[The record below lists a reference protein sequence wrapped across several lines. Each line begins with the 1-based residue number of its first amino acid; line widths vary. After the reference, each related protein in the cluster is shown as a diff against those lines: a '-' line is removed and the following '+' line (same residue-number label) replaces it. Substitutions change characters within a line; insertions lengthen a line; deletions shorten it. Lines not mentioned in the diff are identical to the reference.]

1 MFAHWR
7 VPFAKLRA
15 LIPEPLQIDTFDGEA
30 WIGVVPFE
38 LKIRPRWMPVI
49 PKIASFPEINVRTY
63 VTLNGQPGVWFF
75 SLDAASP
82 LAVRGARWSFNLP
95 YFDATMACR
104 EANDGFDYE
113 SERRKSNEASASVV
127 FRARYEAT
135 SDPFEADSGSLEE
148 WLTERYCLYAENRFG
163 SILQTEIHHAK
174 WKLQNAECRI
184 ETNSMTAPLDIDLTG
199 DPLLHFARSIDVVNW
214 LPKKVTR

>member
-38 LKIRPRWMPVI
+38 LRIRPRWMPVI

-63 VTLNGQPGVWFF
+63 VTLNGQAGVWFF

-82 LAVRGARWSFNLP
+82 LAVRAARWSFNLP
-95 YFDATMACR
+95 YFDAKMVCR
-104 EANDGFDYE
+104 ETNDGFDYE
-113 SERRKSNEASASVV
+113 SQRRKSKIPAD

-148 WLTERYCLYAENRFG
+148 WLTERYCLYAQNRLG
-163 SILQTEIHHAK
+163 SILQTEVHHAK
-174 WKLQNAECRI
+174 WQLQNAKCQI
-184 ETNSMTAPLDIDLTG
+184 QCNSMTAPLDIVLTG

-214 LPKKVTR
+214 LPKKVAG